1 MAQMATL
8 CHWQKERHLST
19 TPNHQPLID
28 TLFQG
33 CRGQDLRL
41 QWGSQSSWI
50 CRPESIR
57 DSTSEGWNRTK
68 NWHYQWASRGFC
80 CRWSRVQQHHFKY
93 RDPPVLMLPES
104 WPSGH
109 GAGDLAKGAERL
121 LSIFSQFVSN
131 SKSPTVS
138 FQCRDEVFFPSSKSV
153 GHVWKYLDFKNISM
167 NYANV
172 ILLFLCFYLLLLK
185 LCEHQLWLRM
195 LFRRGWSWRDG
206 KWVGS
211 GYMMWDP

>member
-93 RDPPVLMLPES
+93 SDPPVLMLPES
-104 WPSGH
+104 WPSGY
-109 GAGDLAKGAERL
+109 GASDLAKGAERL
-121 LSIFSQFVSN
+121 FSIFSQFVSN

-138 FQCRDEVFFPSSKSV
+138 FQCRDEVFFFLPQSQLDMYESILISRTLVWIMQMLFYFFCVFIYSCSSYV
-153 GHVWKYLDFKNISM
+153 NIS
-167 NYANV
+167 
-172 ILLFLCFYLLLLK
+172 C
-185 LCEHQLWLRM
+185 
-195 LFRRGWSWRDG
+195 G
-206 KWVGS
+206 
-211 GYMMWDP
+211 